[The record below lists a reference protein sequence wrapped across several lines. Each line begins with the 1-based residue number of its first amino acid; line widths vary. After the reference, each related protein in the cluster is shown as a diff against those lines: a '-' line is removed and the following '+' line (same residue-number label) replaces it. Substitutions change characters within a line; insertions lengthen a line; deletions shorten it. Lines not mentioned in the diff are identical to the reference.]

1 MIRAGYKQTEI
12 GVIPKDW
19 VISILD
25 QLASK
30 VGSGITPRGGSNAY
44 KLFGRPFVR
53 SQNVGWGILKL
64 GDIAFI
70 DDKTHETFQNTEIRF
85 KDVFLNISGASIGR
99 SAVANRELV
108 GGNVNQHVC
117 ILRTK
122 REKLH
127 PIFLNKILL
136 STIGQD
142 QIDSFQSGGNREG
155 LNIGQIKT
163 FKIPLPPLPEQIAI
177 ATVLS
182 DTDKLLQAIEKKIA
196 KKRLI
201 RQGAMQELLRPKEG
215 WVVKKLGDIA
225 EIVGGGTPSTFTN
238 DYWNGDIDWFTPTEV
253 GKIKYLS
260 GSKRKITNQG
270 LKNCSA
276 RILPLGTILLTSRA
290 GIGDLGILIKE
301 ACTNQG
307 FQSLIVNDLNSLEF
321 VYYLL
326 VTLKPLL
333 LQNASGSTFLEISP
347 NKVKAIEI
355 TIPTKQEQIKIAT
368 TLSDMDSEIE
378 NLEKQLAKYK
388 QVKQGLMQNL
398 LTGKIRLV

>member
-215 WVVKKLGDIA
+215 WVVKSLG
-225 EIVGGGTPSTFTN
+225 EILQFGSGRDYKHLNAGIYPVYGTGGIMTFVN
-238 DYWNGDIDWFTPTEV
+238 DYLFDGESV
-253 GKIKYLS
+253 GI
-260 GSKRKITNQG
+260 GRK
-270 LKNCSA
+270 
-276 RILPLGTILLTSRA
+276 GTIDKPVFLQGKFWTVDTLFFTHSFKESSPKYIYYQFLLIRWRDYNEASGVPSLSKNTLEEIEIRLP
-290 GIGDLGILIKE
+290 DLLEQIRIASILTAMDTEIE
-301 ACTNQG
+301 
-307 FQSLIVNDLNSLEF
+307 SLE
-321 VYYLL
+321 
-326 VTLKPLL
+326 
-333 LQNASGSTFLEISP
+333 N
-347 NKVKAIEI
+347 
-355 TIPTKQEQIKIAT
+355 
-368 TLSDMDSEIE
+368 
-378 NLEKQLAKYK
+378 QLAKYK